1 MKKKQTKKISTEMV
15 KDELK
20 QAYSKLTKKVDWAQ
34 KKYDKLD
41 EKTKKQI
48 VTGLLGAAALIA
60 GAIGAKKM
68 MKKKK

>member
-1 MKKKQTKKISTEMV
+1 MKKKQTKQTSVEMV